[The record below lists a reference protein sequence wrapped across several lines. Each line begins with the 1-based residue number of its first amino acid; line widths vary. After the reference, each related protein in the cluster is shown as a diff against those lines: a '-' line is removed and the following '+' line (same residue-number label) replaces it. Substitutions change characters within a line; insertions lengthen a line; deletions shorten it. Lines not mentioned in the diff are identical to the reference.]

1 MAFKKIIDGSALPK
15 GVETA
20 DNVNSIIESTVET
33 SLAALVGSA
42 PAVLDT
48 LEELSTALGNDE
60 NFATTVTTALSNK
73 SNTGHGH
80 AISDVAG
87 LQIGLNEKASS
98 SHSHAISDVAN
109 LQTSLDGK
117 APLASPA
124 FTGSVDFTGATVT
137 GIDSLPSQSGNS
149 GKYLTTNGTSASWST
164 VESSGG
170 TANDNTILKAALF
183 FGGN

>member
-1 MAFKKIIDGSALPK
+1 MAFKKTVAGSSLPK

-20 DNVNSIIESTVET
+20 DNVNSTIESTVET

-48 LEELSTALGNDE
+48 LEELSAALGNDE
-60 NFATTVTTALSNK
+60 NFATTVTTTLSNK
-73 SNTGHGH
+73 SDTGHGH
-80 AISDVAG
+80 AISDITN
-87 LQIGLNEKASS
+87 LQTSLDGKASS
-98 SHSHAISDVAN
+98 SHSHAISDITN

-117 APLASPA
+117 APLASPT

-137 GIDSLPSQSGNS
+137 GI
-149 GKYLTTNGTSASWST
+149 
-164 VESSGG
+164 SSG
-170 TANDNTILKAALF
+170 TANDDTILKAALF